1 MKPAAMNWSS
11 KNVMPMIAVEDLPW
25 DRNVVAVVYKKERER
40 FLSLM
45 EGEWALMRETENTYI
60 YQRDAKGD
68 GTD

>member
-11 KNVMPMIAVEDLPW
+11 KNVMPMISLEDLPQ
-25 DRNVVAVVYKKERER
+25 DKKVVAVVYKKEKER
-40 FLSLM
+40 FFSLT
-45 EGEWALMRETENTYI
+45 EGEWAFVRETENTYI